1 MPSSSFRRQ
10 KRARKPQGQSRNLI
24 KQFAPSRDNNRIY
37 KMRVVNSGTL
47 ASAAVT
53 GVINAQVTLNPSGA
67 AEWSSISTL
76 YDEFRV
82 CGVRISLI
90 PSQINTVTNAQ
101 GILVMAFDNDD
112 ATALTSVNSGLE
124 YDTCQILQA
133 IWDPKSA
140 SASQYSWSRP
150 TSGNSTA
157 IIWCD
162 VATPT
167 QSVGSVKFYSST
179 LTVSTLYIAYT
190 IEYFIEFRGRR

>member
-1 MPSSSFRRQ
+1 M
-10 KRARKPQGQSRNLI
+10 
-24 KQFAPSRDNNRIY
+24 FAPSRDNNLLY
-37 KMRVVNSGTL
+37 KIRLVNSGTL

-82 CGVRISLI
+82 CGVRMSLI
-90 PSQINTVTNAQ
+90 PNQVNTVTNAQ

-124 YDTCQILQA
+124 YDTCHILQA
-133 IWDPKSA
+133 IWEPKSA
-140 SASQYSWSRP
+140 SADQFHWARP
-150 TSGNSTA
+150 TAGNSTA
-157 IIWCD
+157 ITWCD

-167 QSVGSVKFYSST
+167 QSVGSVKFYSSV
-179 LTVSTLYIAYT
+179 LSVSTLYISYT
-190 IEYFIEFRGRR
+190 VEYFIEFRGRR